1 MLYVLYHGLQ
11 NLDSGSLPGCYNSHQ
26 RLDMKATYNHSLCK
40 ILIFSCLF
48 SMSLTLTPPQD
59 DGEMASSS
67 SFYGDVST
75 IQSRQKDNSRQQKL
89 HHRSPTKDQVA
100 DQNLRYM
107 LNLYNRAADTDGQP
121 REPRIL
127 GFNTVRL
134 IRSTSTRKRF
144 SASSPD
150 QQYSYMVQYELKALP
165 LEKLVRA
172 AFVHLRSTALSRVPL
187 SCGVNVSS
195 LGPAGQR
202 VSSGGQMALR
212 PHDQWTEMDIT
223 PLISSQSEGRL
234 SLAVQYQCVED
245 RLVKITMLRRRGG
258 RRTHGKPVSSQ
269 TQLRAPALLLF
280 LAEEAGD
287 PRVWAGPL
295 EARAPSVPRPRRSKE
310 PGSIGADIPNYIR
323 ENGVAKN
330 QCKLH
335 PYRVTFQDLGW
346 DHWIIAPHKYN
357 PRYCRGDCPRILHY
371 GYNSP
376 NHAIV
381 QNFIHEMGVGEVP
394 PPACVPYKYKPI
406 SVLMMEKNGS
416 IVYKEYEDM
425 IAESC
430 TCR

>member
-1 MLYVLYHGLQ
+1 
-11 NLDSGSLPGCYNSHQ
+11 
-26 RLDMKATYNHSLCK
+26 MKATNSHSLFN
-40 ILIFSCLF
+40 ILIFLCLF
-48 SMSLTLTPPQD
+48 AMSSTFTPPRNA
-59 DGEMASSS
+59 GEMASSLS
-67 SFYGDVST
+67 SHGDISSL
-75 IQSRQKDNSRQQKL
+75 QSSQNDHSRQQNL
-89 HHRSPTKDQVA
+89 RHRFLTKDQVA
-100 DQNLRYM
+100 DQNLQYM
-107 LNLYNRAADTDGQP
+107 LSLYNRAADTDGRP

-127 GFNTVRL
+127 GSNTVRL
-134 IRSTSTRKRF
+134 IRSTSTPKRYHT
-144 SASSPD
+144 SPD
-150 QQYSYMVQYELKALP
+150 QQYSYIVEYELKALP

-172 AFVHLRSTALSRVPL
+172 SVIHLRTTALSHLPV

-195 LGPAGQR
+195 LGPASQR
-202 VSSGGQMALR
+202 VSSGGSVMLR

-223 PLISSQSEGRL
+223 PHVSSQNEGRL
-234 SLAVQYQCVED
+234 SLTVQYQCVED

-258 RRTHGKPVSSQ
+258 RRTHGKPVYLR
-269 TQLRAPALLLF
+269 TQLKVPALLLF
-280 LAEEAGD
+280 LEEEAGD
-287 PRVWAGPL
+287 PREWAGPA
-295 EARAPSVPRPRRSKE
+295 EVPAPSVPRPRRSKE
-310 PGSIGADIPNYIR
+310 PGSIGADIPNYMR
-323 ENGVAKN
+323 KNSVAKT

-335 PYRVTFQDLGW
+335 SYRVTFRDLDW
-346 DHWIIAPHKYN
+346 DRWIIAPHKYN

-381 QNFIHEMGVGEVP
+381 QNFINEMGVGEVP